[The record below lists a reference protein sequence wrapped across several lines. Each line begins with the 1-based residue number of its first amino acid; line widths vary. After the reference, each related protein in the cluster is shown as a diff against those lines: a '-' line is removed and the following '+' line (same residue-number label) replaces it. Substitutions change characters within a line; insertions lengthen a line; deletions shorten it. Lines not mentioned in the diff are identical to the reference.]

1 MKRRFVPMLL
11 AATLLCA
18 CGRER
23 ASRLPLATGGDPR
36 VGAQLIEGYS
46 CGACHIIPGIRG
58 ADGNVGPPLNG
69 IATRTFI
76 AGHLPNNARNLEHW
90 LRDPPAVVPG
100 TAMPALGL
108 SDQTAR
114 DVAAYLYTLD

>member
-1 MKRRFVPMLL
+1 MTRRCILALL
-11 AATLLCA
+11 AGIVLAA
-18 CGRER
+18 CSRER
-23 ASRLPLATGGDPR
+23 ESRMPVATGGDPR

-100 TAMPALGL
+100 TAMPVLGL
-108 SDQTAR
+108 TDQTAR